1 MPIRNGLKEAAD
13 RSISL
18 EPDCR
23 KPCAC
28 ACACEREEN
37 GKKMGGDEVYSHVQ
51 KRQEH
56 LFTFGYQKENCRN
69 LLIFVCV

>member
-13 RSISL
+13 RSISV

-37 GKKMGGDEVYSHVQ
+37 GKKMGGDEVSSQ
-51 KRQEH
+51 H
-56 LFTFGYQKENCRN
+56 LFPFGHQKENCRN